1 MLSKDK
7 KETEQVI
14 FFSMENFVPKDH
26 LLRKIESAVDF
37 SALYDIVE
45 ELYCTDNGRPSID
58 PVVLFKMVLIQHLYG
73 IRSLRRTS
81 EEIEMN
87 VAYRWFLGYSMN
99 EKTPHFATV
108 SYNFKH
114 RFTEE
119 TIEKVF
125 NWILSEINKKGY
137 LSPEVVFIDGTHI
150 KANANMKKSVTKAI
164 TVAAKIY
171 EEQLLKEINEDRENH
186 GKKPFEPKDKGEKK
200 ISESK
205 TDPDSGVFHKGEHKK
220 CFAYEAH
227 TACDEKGYILGV
239 HVTAGNIHDSVAFD
253 PLFDELHKNFPQI
266 ETVAAD
272 SAYKTPWICKKLTDM
287 NIKLSAPYKR
297 PMGNKNKGFRS
308 YDYVYDN
315 YNDCVICPQNQIL
328 KYSTTNRDG
337 YREYKSN
344 PSICKKCPKLG
355 ECTKSKKFE
364 KVSTKHIWQDYIE
377 IIEDLRHTPK
387 IKEIYEKRK
396 ETIERVF
403 ADAKEKQGMRY
414 TTLRGLAQVTK
425 WVKLKFACMNLKKF
439 ALHLRKG
446 KPLFLLLKLIICILE
461 DLKPHFQIENGVY

>member
-14 FFSMENFVPKDH
+14 FFSMESFIPQDH

-37 SALYDIVE
+37 SMLYDIVG
-45 ELYCTDNGRPSID
+45 ELYCPDNGRPSID
-58 PVVLFKMVLIQHLYG
+58 PVVLFKIVLIQHLYG

-87 VAYRWFLGYSMN
+87 VAYRWFLGYSME

-125 NWILSEINKKGY
+125 NWILSEINNKGY

-150 KANANMKKSVTKAI
+150 KASANMKKSVTKAI
-164 TVAAKIY
+164 PVAAKIY
-171 EEQLLKEINEDRENH
+171 EEQLLKEINEDREEH
-186 GKKPFEPKDKGEKK
+186 DKKPFEPKDKGEKK

-239 HVTAGNIHDSVAFD
+239 YVTPGNVHDSVAFD
-253 PLFDELHKNFPQI
+253 PLFDELYKSFPQI
-266 ETVAAD
+266 KTVAAD
-272 SAYKTPWICKKLTDM
+272 SAYKTAWICKKLTDM

-297 PMGNKNKGFRS
+297 PMGNKNKGFRA
-308 YDYVYDN
+308 YDYVYDE
-315 YNDCVICPQNQIL
+315 YYDCVICPQNQIL
-328 KYSTTNRDG
+328 EYSTTNRDG
-337 YREYKSN
+337 YREFKSD
-344 PSICKKCPKLG
+344 PDICKKCPKLK

-377 IIEDLRHTPK
+377 IIEELRYTAEIRK
-387 IKEIYEKRK
+387 IYEERK

-403 ADAKEKQGMRY
+403 ADAKEKHGMRY
-414 TTLRGLAQVTK
+414 TTFRSLAQVTK

-439 ALHLRKG
+439 ALHLKG
-446 KPLFLLLKLIICILE
+446 KALVFIKILLIK
-461 DLKPHFQIENGVY
+461 QIKYTY